1 VYNLSIYKIKFEI
14 KGSISM
20 ISEKDYINLKNRF
33 VEISKTNIVDRQL
46 RIFAQAYS
54 PELIEAVINMNVY
67 CFQNQKPFVTCL
79 ITVAKDKI
87 VINLYAMR
95 YSGKILNVITD
106 IEIMPGKEFKFKKVS
121 KSNNIIFKLL
131 YTFFMSKELTMARLL
146 KLGFF
151 NIGEIAQ
158 AQKDFYHDSIDEFNI
173 KHKTLMSL
181 NSRYNN
187 DFSVF
192 ERYIVKKATTPK
204 IEISMNKI
212 YIVNDGLF
220 ITMEFREDTILFI
233 NEDNLILYDVVE
245 IDHNVSIQYN
255 DDYWAVLYCLDLVL
269 NALETIRM
277 QEIKRS
283 KLVENIINIGEK
295 NQYINAY
302 DVNMRKNILLDELK

>member
-1 VYNLSIYKIKFEI
+1 
-14 KGSISM
+14 M

-67 CFQNQKPFVTCL
+67 CFQNQKPFVACL

-106 IEIMPGKEFKFKKVS
+106 IEIMPGKELKFKKVS

>member
-1 VYNLSIYKIKFEI
+1 
-14 KGSISM
+14 M

-106 IEIMPGKEFKFKKVS
+106 IEIMPGKELKFKKVN
-121 KSNNIIFKLL
+121 KSNNLIFKLL

-269 NALETIRM
+269 NALETIMM

>member
-1 VYNLSIYKIKFEI
+1 
-14 KGSISM
+14 M

-245 IDHNVSIQYN
+245 IDHSVSIQYN

>member
-1 VYNLSIYKIKFEI
+1 
-14 KGSISM
+14 M
-20 ISEKDYINLKNRF
+20 ISEKDYIILKNRL
-33 VEISKTNIVDRQL
+33 VEISKTNIMERQL
-46 RIFAQAYS
+46 RIYSQSYS
-54 PELIEAVINMNVY
+54 PELIEAVINMNVF
-67 CFQNQKPFVTCL
+67 CFQNQKPFASCL
-79 ITVAKDKI
+79 ITVAADKI
-87 VINLYAMR
+87 MINLYGMK
-95 YSGKILNVITD
+95 YSGKVLNVIMD
-106 IEIMPGKEFKFKKVS
+106 LEIRPGKEFKFKKLG
-121 KSNNIIFKLL
+121 KSNNLIFKIL
-131 YTFFMSKELTMARLL
+131 YTFFMNRELSMARLL

-151 NIGEIAQ
+151 NIEEIVQ

-192 ERYIVKKATTPK
+192 ERYIVKKMTTPK

-212 YIVNDGLF
+212 YIINDGLF
-220 ITMEFREDTILFI
+220 ITMEFRDDTILFI

-245 IDHNVSIQYN
+245 LDHNVAIQYN

-277 QEIKRS
+277 QEIRRS

-295 NQYINAY
+295 NLYINAY
-302 DVNMRKNILLDELK
+302 DVNMRKNILLEELK

>member
-1 VYNLSIYKIKFEI
+1 
-14 KGSISM
+14 M

-54 PELIEAVINMNVY
+54 PELIEAVINMNIY

>member
-1 VYNLSIYKIKFEI
+1 
-14 KGSISM
+14 M

-106 IEIMPGKEFKFKKVS
+106 IEIMPGKELKFKKVN
-121 KSNNIIFKLL
+121 KSNNLIFKLL

>member
-1 VYNLSIYKIKFEI
+1 
-14 KGSISM
+14 M

>member
-1 VYNLSIYKIKFEI
+1 
-14 KGSISM
+14 M

-67 CFQNQKPFVTCL
+67 CFQNQKPFVACL

-106 IEIMPGKEFKFKKVS
+106 IEIMPGKELKFKKVS

-151 NIGEIAQ
+151 NIVEIAQ

>member
-1 VYNLSIYKIKFEI
+1 
-14 KGSISM
+14 M

-106 IEIMPGKEFKFKKVS
+106 IEIMPGKELKFKKVS

-220 ITMEFREDTILFI
+220 ITMEFRQDTILFI

>member
-1 VYNLSIYKIKFEI
+1 
-14 KGSISM
+14 M

-106 IEIMPGKEFKFKKVS
+106 IEIMQGKELKFKKVS

-151 NIGEIAQ
+151 NIVEIAQ

-220 ITMEFREDTILFI
+220 ITMEFRQDTILFI

>member
-1 VYNLSIYKIKFEI
+1 
-14 KGSISM
+14 M

-106 IEIMPGKEFKFKKVS
+106 IEIMPGKELKFKKVS

>member
-1 VYNLSIYKIKFEI
+1 
-14 KGSISM
+14 M

-106 IEIMPGKEFKFKKVS
+106 IEIMPGKELKFKKVS

-151 NIGEIAQ
+151 NIVEIAQ